1 MVPAGGQRDAGRS
14 APVDD
19 RGPSSRSGPVW
30 RVGRKVGR
38 TLYVD
43 DKLVGMVDTPEIAA
57 QIAAAM
63 NNHGKCPCC
72 GQWPCK
78 CVPAED

>member
-1 MVPAGGQRDAGRS
+1 
-14 APVDD
+14 
-19 RGPSSRSGPVW
+19 
-30 RVGRKVGR
+30 VGR